1 MNLNYFH
8 KYIKMN
14 NQIQNNISIVSDKNS
29 PNLKQ
34 QYHALKQKIAN
45 LEKNNLEM
53 IEIYK
58 AEEERLLKSN
68 EFLMKKNNQD
78 HSRTIQELESEVL
91 KMRNAIQQL
100 KNIIGQKTQSNS
112 NLIENDNN
120 LINEETHNNILN
132 NSSEKK
138 AKEEYLENYRKK
150 LKTEFEKKLLMKHKE
165 FVNYCIEQNNK
176 IKENQ
181 GNEEDYID
189 INEIKN
195 FSLKERSPEKL
206 NEDKNLKKSSN
217 NLEVLMNNIN
227 ENVLIETKEMEVD
240 KINKI
245 LCLLC
250 LKEEYPKEFFIDY
263 ILDEAYSADNNIN
276 QDDSFTKLLELE
288 KGAEQEPKN
297 EIQKFIQK
305 KPKRKSVF
313 HLSVGRSGLSV
324 NKICIKICKL
334 FDIKNEKDIERI
346 KSYISKVMKSNNN
359 LRHYYEKHL
368 IKYRFAPY
376 EPHEIEK
383 YDEKIKNLFEKDIV
397 KIKNLLNFDDNIIS
411 MDLFEE
417 FNKKFFNSNDISDD
431 FDYYMLSIMKLS
443 KKERKEEKAKRIKS
457 LGLFDF
463 YLVPLFQK
471 VDN

>member
-1 MNLNYFH
+1 
-8 KYIKMN
+8 MN

-34 QYHALKQKIAN
+34 QYYALKQKIAN

-68 EFLMKKNNQD
+68 EFLMKKKNQD

-91 KMRNAIQQL
+91 KIRNSIQQL
-100 KNIIGQKTQSNS
+100 KNIIEQKMQTNT
-112 NLIENDNN
+112 NLIVNDNN

-132 NSSEKK
+132 NSREKR
-138 AKEEYLENYRKK
+138 AKEEYLENYRNK

-195 FSLKERSPEKL
+195 FSLKEKSPEKL
-206 NEDKNLKKSSN
+206 KD
-217 NLEVLMNNIN
+217 NLEAIMNNIN
-227 ENVLIETKEMEVD
+227 ENIHIETKEMEVD

-276 QDDSFTKLLELE
+276 QDDSFSKLLELE

-297 EIQKFIQK
+297 DIQKFILK

-313 HLSVGRSGLSV
+313 HLSVGRSGLSA

-334 FDIKNEKDIERI
+334 FDIRNEKDIERI

-397 KIKNLLNFDDNIIS
+397 KIKNLLNFDDNIIT

-417 FNKKFFNSNDISDD
+417 FNKKFFNSNDITDD
-431 FDYYMLSIMKLS
+431 FVYYMLSLMKFS
-443 KKERKEEKAKRIKS
+443 KKKRKEEKDKKIKS